1 MKTLFTTPNWFSK
14 KYDGRKSMFK
24 GITREQFAQMCQKHY
39 DRLHTQWSLSNPKLT
54 KTQKFQQT
62 MKLFA
67 QIPYEYQGDGM
78 DDYSKIQRPS
88 SNGIGYVAI
97 CPGESGNNIYIEEP
111 HAVAAL
117 RRKYNEYHSNVR

>member
-1 MKTLFTTPNWFSK
+1 
-14 KYDGRKSMFK
+14 
-24 GITREQFAQMCQKHY
+24 
-39 DRLHTQWSLSNPKLT
+39 
-54 KTQKFQQT
+54 

>member
-1 MKTLFTTPNWFSK
+1 MKTLFSTPNWFSK

-24 GITREQFAQMCQKHY
+24 GITREQFAEMCQKHY
-39 DRLHTQWSLSNPKLT
+39 DRLHIQWSLENPKPT
-54 KTQKFQQT
+54 KTQKFKQT

-97 CPGESGNNIYIEEP
+97 CPGERGNNIYIEEP

-117 RRKYNEYHSNVR
+117 MRKYNEYFSK